1 MSSSLAQIAYT
12 MDPAYL
18 AARAGTARNTSLR
31 ELLGRHRWEPA
42 SLPRSTRA
50 MVDRHTDPATRRI
63 RFLQWNTYLL
73 SPPLMA
79 KRLVPERAREIGTAL
94 AGRYDL
100 LSLCE
105 VWDESSVE
113 AILAAWGDLA
123 PPHIRGNSGGIF
135 NALGD
140 GLLVISPGQ
149 AATKAAEHSYDAEGI
164 VADSDKW
171 AEKGVLLTKLAVGE
185 GNIELFSTHLFSG
198 DVSSEADRAKV
209 RAAELREFV
218 EFFKASHDPRNVAIF
233 CGDLNINAGT
243 EDYRGLRGELEAIR
257 LPDGTTTGFD
267 DFWLYGVSDPAADP
281 LGGTNRDGD
290 GHDPARE
297 KDFSNVCRAG
307 AGPGWAAGDVPRD
320 FFCDDR
326 FRSDRGRID
335 FIFVEQ
341 PQPGHTINLDLA
353 RIRRRTFGRPD
364 SAVFVQARE
373 DDREYF
379 LSDHLALDTL
389 LIASPRR

>member
-1 MSSSLAQIAYT
+1 
-12 MDPAYL
+12 
-18 AARAGTARNTSLR
+18 
-31 ELLGRHRWEPA
+31 
-42 SLPRSTRA
+42 

-73 SPPLMA
+73 APPLMA

-113 AILAAWGDLA
+113 AILAAWGEVA

-149 AATKAAEHSYDAEGI
+149 AVTKAGEHSYDAEGI
-164 VADSDKW
+164 VTDSDKW

-243 EDYRGLRGELEAIR
+243 EDYRGLRGELEGIR

-267 DFWLYGVSDPAADP
+267 DFWLYGISDPAADP

-290 GHDPARE
+290 GHDPGRE
-297 KDFSNVCRAG
+297 KDFSNVCRPG
-307 AGPGWAAGDVPRD
+307 AAPGWAAGDVPRD

-364 SAVFVQARE
+364 SAVFAQARE

>member
-1 MSSSLAQIAYT
+1 MSASLAQIAYT
-12 MDPAYL
+12 TDPAYM

-31 ELLGRHRWEPA
+31 ELLERHRWQPA

-50 MVDRHTDPATRRI
+50 IVDRHTDPATRRI

-73 SPPLMA
+73 APPLMA

-105 VWDESSVE
+105 VWGESNVK
-113 AILAAWGDLA
+113 AILAAWGDVT
-123 PPHIRGNSGGIF
+123 PPYICGNDGGLF

-149 AATKAAEHSYDAEGI
+149 AATKAGEHAYNAEGI
-164 VADSDKW
+164 VLDADKW
-171 AEKGVLLTKLAVGE
+171 AEKGIVLTRLDAGE
-185 GNIELFSTHLFSG
+185 GSVELFSTHLFSG
-198 DVSSEADRAKV
+198 DVSSEAERAKV
-209 RAAELREFV
+209 RAAEVREFV
-218 EFFKASHDPRNVAIF
+218 EFFKTSHDPRNVAIF
-233 CGDLNINAGT
+233 CGDLNIHAGT
-243 EDYRGLRGELEAIR
+243 DDYRGLLGQLDAIR
-257 LPDGTTTGFD
+257 LPDGTTTAFD
-267 DFWLYGVSDPAADP
+267 DFWRYGVSDPAVDP

-290 GHDPARE
+290 DHDPARE
-297 KDFSNVCRAG
+297 KDFSNVCRPCG
-307 AGPGWAAGDVPRD
+307 GPGCTASDVPRD

-326 FRSDRGRID
+326 FKSDRGRID

-341 PQPGHTINLDLA
+341 PQPSHTINLDLA

-364 SAVFVQARE
+364 SAVFSQARE